1 LDKKAVFENPS
12 NDRTLEDITELDQ
25 VLTNPSDRLIK
36 DMARLEGDI
45 LILGAGGKM
54 GPSLALLAKRA
65 IGQLD
70 EKKEVI
76 CVSRFSDKEQK
87 KFLENHGIRVIAAD
101 LMNEDDLQSLP
112 EAKNVIYM
120 AGQKFG
126 TAENQSL
133 SWALNSYL
141 PGRIADKYRKSSIVV
156 FSTGNVYP
164 LVNVMSGGST
174 ENDSVGPV
182 GEYAQSCLGRERV
195 FEYFSRK
202 HDTPMIM
209 YRLNYAIDLRYGI
222 LLEIAQ
228 SVYQEKPVD
237 LRTGHVNVIW
247 QGDANEIALRSLLH
261 SSSPPSVLNV
271 TGPET
276 VSVRWLATEF
286 GKWFGKKPEFVNQ
299 EQPTAL
305 LSNASNCFKLFGYPS
320 VSLQQMIEWTA
331 NWVIHDGKTID
342 KPTKFQEREG
352 AF

>member
-1 LDKKAVFENPS
+1 MKNL
-12 NDRTLEDITELDQ
+12 LELDQ
-25 VLTNPSDRLIK
+25 KLTQPSAALIDDIAK
-36 DMARLEGDI
+36 LEGDI

-54 GPSLALLAKRA
+54 GPSLGILAKRA
-65 IGQLD
+65 IDESG

-76 CVSRFSDKEQK
+76 CVSRYSDKDQK
-87 KFLENHGIRVIAAD
+87 RELENKGIRVIEAD
-101 LMNEDDLQSLP
+101 LMSEEDLKSLP
-112 EAKNVIYM
+112 DVKNVIYM
-120 AGQKFG
+120 VGHKFG

-141 PGRIADKYRKSSIVV
+141 PGRVASRYANSSIVV

-164 LVNVMSGGST
+164 LMKVISGGAT
-174 ENDSVGPV
+174 ENDAVGPV

-202 HDTPMIM
+202 NRTPLLI

-228 SVYQEKPVD
+228 SVYNDQPID

-247 QGDANEIALRSLLH
+247 QGDANEMALRSLLH
-261 SSSPPSVLNV
+261 CSSPASVLNV

-276 VSVRWLATEF
+276 VSVRWLASEF
-286 GKWFGKKPEFVNQ
+286 AKWFDKEPVFVNE

-305 LSNASNCFKLFGYPS
+305 LSNASKSFKLFGYPS

-331 NWVIHDGKTID
+331 NWVSNDGKTID

>member
-1 LDKKAVFENPS
+1 MLTQPS
-12 NDRTLEDITELDQ
+12 PALKSDIAK
-25 VLTNPSDRLIK
+25 I
-36 DMARLEGDI
+36 EGDI

-54 GPSLALLAKRA
+54 GPSLGILAKRA
-65 IGQLD
+65 IDESG

-87 KFLENHGIRVIAAD
+87 AELENNGIRVVVAD
-101 LMNEDDLQSLP
+101 LMNEEDLKLLP
-112 EAKNVIYM
+112 DVKNIIYM
-120 AGQKFG
+120 VGHKFG
-126 TAENQSL
+126 TSENQSL

-141 PGRIADKYRKSSIVV
+141 PGMVASRYPSSSIVV

-164 LVNVMSGGST
+164 LMNVLSGGAT
-174 ENDSVGPV
+174 ENDAVGPV

-195 FEYFSRK
+195 FEYFSK
-202 HDTPMIM
+202 VNKTPLLI

-228 SVYQEKPVD
+228 SVYNDQPID
-237 LRTGHVNVIW
+237 LQTGHVNVIW
-247 QGDANEIALRSLLH
+247 QGDANEMALRSLLH
-261 SSSPPSVLNV
+261 CSTPPSVLNV

-276 VSVRWLATEF
+276 VSVRWLAAEF
-286 GKWFGKKPEFVNQ
+286 GKWFDKEPVFVNQ

-305 LSNASNCFKLFGYPS
+305 LSNASKSFKLFGYPS
-320 VSLQQMIEWTA
+320 VSLLQMIEWTA
-331 NWVIHDGKTID
+331 NWVRNDGKTLD